1 MATVAITL
9 TMALMVDDSKP
20 EPSPKENAQGNTPD
34 KLPADKADKAA
45 ATSGISNATLKNGTG
60 KTGNGQQRSAHSGSN
75 LTIGNFGNP
84 TTRTGGDN
92 SSSVFDPSKLQPI
105 PGNVPPQFV
114 PKGVDPNLGFSMA
127 DLEALPEAEREM
139 VIRSAIISRYGEDP
153 ARRKRA
159 AEALKAQAH
168 SL

>member
-20 EPSPKENAQGNTPD
+20 EPSPKENAQGDTPD

-45 ATSGISNATLKNGTG
+45 ASSGISNATL

-105 PGNVPPQFV
+105 PGNVPPQYV

-139 VIRSAIISRYGEDP
+139 VIRSAII
-153 ARRKRA
+153 
-159 AEALKAQAH
+159 
-168 SL
+168 